1 MNRRYASSAK
11 RPTPAGAEPLLH
23 SLEID
28 NTWGDSIVRADGT
41 YAATVPLS
49 PTYHETTALV
59 VEADL
64 HHVA

>member
-11 RPTPAGAEPLLH
+11 RPTPAGAKSLLR

-28 NTWGDSIVRADGT
+28 NTRGDSMVRADGT
-41 YAATVPLS
+41 YAATLPFS
-49 PTYHETTALV
+49 PTYHATTALV